1 MLKQI
6 KQKNL
11 NWQFFQ
17 NEMENVWPI
26 RWQIFRPNKNL
37 LKAVLDANYYL
48 QFGFIL
54 FLVGFLVSFYFL
66 GLSGFLVISK
76 EVPDKGGIFYEGFL
90 GAELT
95 HVNPVLDSN
104 SDLENKVIDLLYEP
118 LYRTILP
125 DFARNSQIKIEP
137 VLVSREPIWQDLN
150 NPNPEERYKIL
161 RFSLKPDLKWSD
173 GTSLGLKDIRYTF
186 ERLKE
191 PNGNNQF
198 RDSLANVE
206 FVSISNTDFDLRS
219 SVSNPQL
226 IYNANFAPISE
237 SYFSSFKNDQIQTSR
252 NMAGAVTSG
261 AFLLKPNYNEGGKT
275 KPNPTILANSRF
287 DQIILEK
294 NSKSNGR
301 ISYLDQFVL
310 QNYDSLADTGG
321 SNKSLEKANEN
332 SNLDIFSRFLSGSN
346 AENSDQIKQKI
357 KLEQKI
363 IPTNIY
369 YSIFL
374 NIKKSSN
381 GYFINQN
388 LRRYLI
394 CSLFNWQNDKLST
407 VLSPLPKNKQTLP
420 IQMQGEALPE
430 CGENQ
435 QKVEENLKNAKGS
448 DGQKIYS
455 LSKDKQ
461 VLIYG
466 KPFEP
471 GLTLLTTLD
480 NNNSILKET
489 SEFLKSIGL
498 PVKIINEPS
507 ETRKNLENNNRDI
520 NLVLLPMNITN
531 NDPYSIFGLKAKN
544 LIQAVAND
552 RVKDYNFEENLK
564 KYSQSNFGDNSA
576 RKGLT
581 DFFGKEFV
589 MFNLGRGLQEINYS
603 KRIKNLDFDE
613 ISVYNFGS
621 DLYFKL
627 PKWYWQTK
635 RVL

>member
-1 MLKQI
+1 MFKQI

-11 NWQFFQ
+11 NLKFWQ

-37 LKAVLDANYYL
+37 LKAILDANYYL
-48 QFGFIL
+48 QFGFVL

-76 EVPDKGGIFYEGFL
+76 EVPDKGGIIYEGFL

-95 HVNPVLDSN
+95 HVNPVLDSS
-104 SDLENKVIDLLYEP
+104 SDLENKVINLLYEP

-125 DFARNSQIKIEP
+125 DFVQNSQIKIEP
-137 VLVSREPIWQDLN
+137 ILISKEPVWQDLN

-161 RFSLKPDLKWSD
+161 RFALKPDLKWSD
-173 GTSLGLKDIRYTF
+173 GTSIGLKDIRYTF

-191 PNGNNQF
+191 PNGNSQF
-198 RDSLANVE
+198 RESLANVE
-206 FVSISNTDFDLRS
+206 FVSISNTEFDLRS
-219 SVSNPQL
+219 SISNPQL
-226 IYNANFAPISE
+226 IYNVNFAPISE
-237 SYFSSFKNDQIQTSR
+237 TYFSSFKNDQIQTGR
-252 NMAGAVTSG
+252 NLMGAVTSG
-261 AFLLKPNYNEGGKT
+261 AFTLKANYMENGKT
-275 KPNPTILANSRF
+275 KPNPTILANGRF
-287 DQIILEK
+287 DQIILTQNPK
-294 NSKSNGR
+294 PTGR
-301 ISYLDQFVL
+301 ISNLDQFIL
-310 QNYDSLADTGG
+310 QNYDSLADSGG
-321 SNKSLEKANEN
+321 SNKSLEKASEKG
-332 SNLDIFSRFLSGSN
+332 NLDIFSRFLFGSN
-346 AENSDQIKQKI
+346 VETSDQIKEKI

-374 NIKKSSN
+374 NLKKSSN

-388 LRRYLI
+388 LRRYMI
-394 CSLFNWQNDKLST
+394 CSLFNWQNEKLST
-407 VLSPLPKNKQTLP
+407 ILSQVPKNKQTLP
-420 IQMQGEALPE
+420 IQMQGESVPE

-435 QKVEENLKNAKGS
+435 QKVEENLKNAKGT

-471 GLTLLTTLD
+471 GLTLLTTME

-489 SEFLKSIGL
+489 TEFLKSIGL

-507 ETRKNLENNNRDI
+507 EIRKNLENNNRDI

-531 NDPYSIFGLKAKN
+531 NDPYGIFGLKGKN
-544 LIQAVAND
+544 LTQAMAND

-576 RKGLT
+576 RKSLT
-581 DFFGKEFV
+581 DFFAKEFV
-589 MFNLGRGLQEINYS
+589 MFNLGRGLQEVNYS

-613 ISVYNFGS
+613 TSIYNFGA
-621 DLYFKL
+621 DLYLKM

-635 RVL
+635 RIL